1 MATKKAAK
9 AEAAKLRRRMK
20 KGELVKRTVNVKLI
34 TKGNYGVR
42 FSPKGK
48 RDKFKAE

>member
-1 MATKKAAK
+1 MATKKTAS
-9 AEAAKLRRRMK
+9 AEARQLRK
-20 KGELVKRTVNVKLI
+20 KYKDKTVNVKEI

-48 RDKFKAE
+48 RDKYKY